1 MTSTLSRSRI
11 ESNSPSGKR
20 HVEVSKQGRQ
30 KVKAKQGKQKAEG
43 EKVEREYRDSRRKGR
58 KRRRGVWE
66 SGRRRFFLK
75 EVFS

>member
-1 MTSTLSRSRI
+1 
-11 ESNSPSGKR
+11 
-20 HVEVSKQGRQ
+20 VSKQGRQ